1 MSLWALKCTC
11 DLLPVL
17 AFLLSFSP
25 SLGEGVDSSQS
36 SEQNGGEAGGGD
48 EKEKEKEKVEEHND
62 STRVRIP
69 MEVAEGSGKLS
80 VYLHK
85 REDQKASD
93 IIRPLLRSVLLCVH
107 AHVRVLMCVH
117 AHVCVLVCARSRVCT
132 HVCTLTC
139 VYSCVCTLTCVYSC
153 VHVHVCVLVCVHTNM
168 CVRVCDVHET
178 SLVPTPAKTQS
189 SSDHPL

>member
-1 MSLWALKCTC
+1 MFLSLWALKCTC

-25 SLGEGVDSSQS
+25 SLGEGVDSLQS
-36 SEQNGGEAGGGD
+36 SEQNGGETGGGD

-62 STRVRIP
+62 SSRVRFP

-107 AHVRVLMCVH
+107 AHVCVLLCVH
-117 AHVCVLVCARSRVCT
+117 AHVCVLM
-132 HVCTLTC
+132 
-139 VYSCVCTLTCVYSC
+139 C
-153 VHVHVCVLVCVHTNM
+153 VHAHVCVLVCVHTNM
-168 CVRVCDVHET
+168 CVRVCDVHDET

-189 SSDHPL
+189 SSGHPL

>member
-11 DLLPVL
+11 DLQVL

-36 SEQNGGEAGGGD
+36 SEQIGGEAGGGD
-48 EKEKEKEKVEEHND
+48 EKEKEKVEEHND
-62 STRVRIP
+62 SSRVRIP

-93 IIRPLLRSVLLCVH
+93 IIRPLLRYVH
-107 AHVRVLMCVH
+107 TY
-117 AHVCVLVCARSRVCT
+117 VCVCT
-132 HVCTLTC
+132 HTC
-139 VYSCVCTLTCVYSC
+139 VFVWTCVRPPLSFPHQPKPKAVPIILSEQC
-153 VHVHVCVLVCVHTNM
+153 RQQCGASDADGQGPHQ
-168 CVRVCDVHET
+168 RREDP
-178 SLVPTPAKTQS
+178 SLC
-189 SSDHPL
+189 

>member
-11 DLLPVL
+11 DLQVL

-36 SEQNGGEAGGGD
+36 SEQIGGEAGGGD
-48 EKEKEKEKVEEHND
+48 EKEKEKVEEHND
-62 STRVRIP
+62 SSRVRIP

-93 IIRPLLRSVLLCVH
+93 IIRPLLRYVH
-107 AHVRVLMCVH
+107 TY
-117 AHVCVLVCARSRVCT
+117 VCARTRVCL
-132 HVCTLTC
+132 CG
-139 VYSCVCTLTCVYSC
+139 
-153 VHVHVCVLVCVHTNM
+153 
-168 CVRVCDVHET
+168 RV
-178 SLVPTPAKTQS
+178 
-189 SSDHPL
+189 